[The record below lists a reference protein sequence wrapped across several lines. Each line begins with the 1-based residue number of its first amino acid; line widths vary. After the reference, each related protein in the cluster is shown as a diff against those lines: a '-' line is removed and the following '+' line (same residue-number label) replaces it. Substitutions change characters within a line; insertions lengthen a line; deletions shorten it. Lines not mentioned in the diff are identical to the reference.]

1 MEQLNSLKRTNLFQA
16 RASKRDILIF
26 KKKHICRQKKHT
38 QLTNLIF
45 LIIIFALLPMVSA
58 QAKSKDK
65 DWKELLIEKT
75 VKSEDEKSSKQD
87 EMKINQLNKL
97 IEQDIKKE
105 IRGKVPRAISDIK
118 EIEKEVEF
126 ASRITGVRKEFLMGM
141 LVVESDLGRNTGK
154 CTYQE
159 VREGAEDSHSK
170 GRLSKQAW
178 ETFQER
184 KKIIQDI
191 ADSLGYDAD
200 KLGVSCNPPYSGTGG
215 AMGIPQFMPDTW
227 MEYKD
232 EIASIVGNK
241 NPDPWSARDG
251 VLAMALKVADVPGV
265 VEHNVWAERNA
276 SKMYL
281 SGTTSSLYEWYAS
294 QIQYWARNYEEL
306 IG

>member
-1 MEQLNSLKRTNLFQA
+1 
-16 RASKRDILIF
+16 
-26 KKKHICRQKKHT
+26 
-38 QLTNLIF
+38 
-45 LIIIFALLPMVSA
+45 MVSV
-58 QAKSKDK
+58 QAKSKDD

-75 VKSEDEKSSKQD
+75 VKSEDKKSSKQD

-105 IRGKVPRAISDIK
+105 IRGNVPRAISDIE

-159 VREGAEDSHSK
+159 VREGAEEAHNN

-281 SGTTSSLYEWYAS
+281 SGTTSSRYEWYAS

>member
-1 MEQLNSLKRTNLFQA
+1 M
-16 RASKRDILIF
+16 
-26 KKKHICRQKKHT
+26 
-38 QLTNLIF
+38 F
-45 LIIIFALLPMVSA
+45 LMIIFATVSVTWA
-58 QAKSKDK
+58 QAK
-65 DWKELLIEKT
+65 
-75 VKSEDEKSSKQD
+75 DENSNQKSSEVGKSNRAK
-87 EMKINQLNKL
+87 EVGTPNQNNSQLQKLNKL
-97 IEQDIKKE
+97 IDQEIKKE
-105 IRGKVPRAISDIK
+105 NSKKIPKEIIDAT
-118 EIEKEVEF
+118 EIEKQAEF
-126 ASRITGVRKEFLMGM
+126 ASQITGVRKDFLMGM

-159 VREGAEDSHSK
+159 VREGAAADHSR

-178 ETFQER
+178 KTFLER

-191 ADSLGYDAD
+191 ADDLGYDAD
-200 KLGVSCNPPYSGTGG
+200 KLKVSCNPAYSGTGG

-232 EIASIVGNK
+232 EIAKIVGTD

-265 VEHNVWAERNA
+265 VEHNVYAERRA

-281 SGTTSSLYEWYAS
+281 SGSTSSRYEWYAS
-294 QIQYWARNYEEL
+294 EIQYWSKNYQDL